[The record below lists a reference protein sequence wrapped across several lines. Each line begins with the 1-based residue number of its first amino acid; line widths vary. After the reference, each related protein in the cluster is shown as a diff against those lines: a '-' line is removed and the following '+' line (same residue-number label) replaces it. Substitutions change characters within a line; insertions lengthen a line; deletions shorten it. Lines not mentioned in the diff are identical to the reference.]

1 MDNEKSQEV
10 ASKKKRK
17 TVWIWVCLLI
27 LAVIACGTGYEL
39 LRVYGSNHTYTDLD
53 TYLGPR
59 SSDQWTLLLNENI
72 TGQYAIM
79 EGETLYLPLA
89 YLSESL
95 DDRLYFDSDLSALLY
110 TLPNEIVA
118 AALDELS
125 YTQGDVVV
133 STDAASLICVDGVYY
148 VSLDFIR
155 TFSDCLWETNEE
167 DRIIWLWNDFENSY
181 PTANV
186 DNEGEKMRVSAS
198 IQSEIV
204 KKLVEGE
211 IVYTLWQDGSYTYCI
226 AENGLMGYVRTDELV
241 ASESWIKESQK
252 EATEYSSISIDG
264 YVRMGW
270 HQMDEY
276 NYTSQVDR
284 LVELTSTATGLN
296 VISPTW
302 YSISGADGSV
312 TSFASVEYVQKA
324 HELGIQVWA
333 LVDNFNTEVDNYALF
348 SSYYARKN
356 LIDRLVGDALE
367 YGFDGINID
376 FEAGSTGY
384 GSIDSDT
391 GVHFVEFI
399 RELSISCRNA
409 GIILSVDNHVPTS
422 YNEYYNLSAQGEASD
437 YVIVMCYDEHY
448 AGSETSGSV
457 ASYDFVKSGIEDTV
471 EDVPA
476 EKVICAIPFYTRVWQ
491 VDEFGNVL
499 SSEAKGVSAMESFL
513 EEQGLEA
520 IWLDDVQQNYVS
532 YELEGSMYE
541 VWIEDLDSLSWKLDL
556 VEQYD
561 IAGVSAWRLGLE
573 TGEYW
578 DEICGRLE

>member
-1 MDNEKSQEV
+1 MDKEKDKMEV
-10 ASKKKRK
+10 HKKKK
-17 TVWIWVCLLI
+17 TRVILVLI
-27 LAVIACGTGYEL
+27 LVVAVIAVGAGYEFV
-39 LRVYGSNHTYTDLD
+39 RVYGSNHTYTDLD
-53 TYLGPR
+53 AYLGPR
-59 SSDQWTLLLNENI
+59 SSDEWTLLLNENI
-72 TGQYAIM
+72 TGQYALM

-89 YLSESL
+89 YLSEYM
-95 DDRLYFDSDLSALLY
+95 DDRLYFDSDLSAIIY
-110 TLPNEIVA
+110 TLANEMVV
-118 AALDELS
+118 AALDEVS
-125 YTQGDVVV
+125 YTQGDVVI
-133 STDAASLICVDGVYY
+133 STDAASLICVDEVYY
-148 VSLDFIR
+148 VSLDFVR

-167 DRIIWLWNDFENSY
+167 NRIIWLWNDFENSY
-181 PTANV
+181 SIANV

-241 ASESWIKESQK
+241 ACGSVIKESQK
-252 EATEYSSISIDG
+252 EAAEYSSISLDG

-284 LVELTSTATGLN
+284 LVELASTATGLN

-302 YSISGADGSV
+302 YSISGTDGSV
-312 TSFASVEYVQKA
+312 TSYASAEYVEKA

-348 SSYYARKN
+348 SSYYARSN
-356 LIDRLVGDALE
+356 LITRLVSDALE

-376 FEAGSTGY
+376 FEAGSSGY
-384 GSIDSDT
+384 GSIDADT

-409 GIILSVDNHVPTS
+409 GIILSVDNHVPTA
-422 YNEYYNLSAQGEASD
+422 YNEYYNLAAQSEAAD

-491 VDEFGNVL
+491 IDESGTVL
-499 SSEAKGVSAMESFL
+499 GSEAKGVAAMENFL
-513 EEQGLEA
+513 EEQGLEVT
-520 IWLDDVQQNYVS
+520 WLDDVQQNYVS
-532 YELEGSMYE
+532 YELEGSTYE

-556 VEQYD
+556 VEQYG
-561 IAGVSAWRLGLE
+561 IAGISAWRLGLE
-573 TGEYW
+573 TEEYW
-578 DEICGRLE
+578 DVIGEKL

>member
-1 MDNEKSQEV
+1 MDEKNGQNEPR
-10 ASKKKRK
+10 KRK
-17 TVWIWVCLLI
+17 KSKAGLI
-27 LAVIACGTGYEL
+27 IALVLIIIVVGAGYEMMK
-39 LRVYGSNHTYTDLD
+39 VYGSNHTYTDLD
-53 TYLGPR
+53 MYLGPR

-79 EGETLYLPLA
+79 EGEALYLPLA

-118 AALDELS
+118 AALDESS

-148 VSLDFIR
+148 VSLDFIQ
-155 TFSDCLWETNEE
+155 TFSDCLWEMNEE
-167 DRIIWLWNDFENSY
+167 NRVIWLWNDFENSY
-181 PTANV
+181 PTAAVNKG
-186 DNEGEKMRVSAS
+186 GEKMRVSAS
-198 IQSEIV
+198 IRSEIV
-204 KKLVEGE
+204 MKLTEGE
-211 IVYTLWQDGSYTYCI
+211 MVYTLWQDGSYTYCI
-226 AENGLMGYVRTDELV
+226 AENGLMGYVRTDEIT
-241 ASESWIKESQK
+241 AGESVVKESQK
-252 EATEYSSISIDG
+252 VAYEYTSTQLDG

-270 HQMDEY
+270 QQMDEY

-284 LVELTSTATGLN
+284 LVELTGTATGLN

-302 YSISGADGSV
+302 YSISGDDGSV
-312 TSFASVEYVQKA
+312 TSFASAEYVQKA

-348 SSYYARKN
+348 SSYYARRN
-356 LIDRLVGDALE
+356 LITRLVSDALE

-409 GIILSVDNHVPTS
+409 GIILSVDNHVPTA
-422 YNEYYNLSAQGEASD
+422 YNEYYNLTAQGEVVD

-471 EDVPA
+471 ADVPA
-476 EKVICAIPFYTRVWQ
+476 EKVVCAIPFYTRVWQ
-491 VDEFGNVL
+491 IDEFGNVL
-499 SSEAKGVSAMESFL
+499 GSEAKGVSTMANFL
-513 EEQGLEA
+513 EEQGLEVT
-520 IWLDDVQQNYVS
+520 WLDDVQQNYVS

-556 VEQYD
+556 VEQYG

-578 DEICGRLE
+578 DLICGRLE